1 MNKQSA
7 KNVRATE
14 KKLRELARAL
24 AQNQPRARTKSNPN
38 KSSSKKSP
46 SQLKQIK
53 STTKASVKAIKTL
66 TSVFRDAF
74 GRFAAAPKS
83 KSKKSTPKKSL
94 AKKQT
99 KAQPKTPLF
108 TIPKAPVPRIL
119 TRKTPVKLAANRVRK
134 NTSYTLADEKRAIKE
149 SLQNRVA
156 ETPKKSS
163 KKVSMRSLKARKNE
177 TLLEFFDRIEADAEQ
192 LDRLKGKDDFWI
204 FNYANGKSRKVYR
217 NIDLAIKTMRRYDLS
232 KDIIEDRKGNYEG
245 EIERDTLDSI
255 QFLKFGG
262 TPLEYVVPNEERIR
276 ERQRER
282 LKIRS
287 QAFDVLG
294 RVRGDKGFNGNI
306 DLVARLLERQKEM
319 EDEMMKMQASKKGR
333 KKNANKTSGV
343 SKAKSA
349 RKSRAAKKGV
359 ATPKN
364 NKPAK
369 GKGSSKTKSS
379 KKKT

>member
-1 MNKQSA
+1 
-7 KNVRATE
+7 
-14 KKLRELARAL
+14 
-24 AQNQPRARTKSNPN
+24 
-38 KSSSKKSP
+38 
-46 SQLKQIK
+46 
-53 STTKASVKAIKTL
+53 
-66 TSVFRDAF
+66 
-74 GRFAAAPKS
+74 
-83 KSKKSTPKKSL
+83 
-94 AKKQT
+94 
-99 KAQPKTPLF
+99 
-108 TIPKAPVPRIL
+108 
-119 TRKTPVKLAANRVRK
+119 
-134 NTSYTLADEKRAIKE
+134 
-149 SLQNRVA
+149 
-156 ETPKKSS
+156 
-163 KKVSMRSLKARKNE
+163 MRSLKARKNE